1 MKIKAV
7 IIEDEPFALK
17 LMESFVNMSDNLEL
31 LGAFSNPV
39 KGFEFLRKEN
49 VDLVFLDINMPDM
62 SGLEISYLVKDDVK
76 IIFTTAY
83 KEYALEGFKVD
94 AIDYLLKPFDFEE
107 FSKAVNKAVKHF
119 ELINQ
124 IDSNQEEEL
133 IIRADHKQYKVKPSE
148 ILFVENVK
156 NYVIFRLLDGAKI
169 MALLSLKSLI
179 ETLPDNFIKVHRSYV
194 VNLNF
199 IESSSSTTIKIK
211 DFEIPIS
218 ESNRKSF
225 RNLMNEKSIN

>member
-1 MKIKAV
+1 M
-7 IIEDEPFALK
+7 
-17 LMESFVNMSDNLEL
+17 
-31 LGAFSNPV
+31 
-39 KGFEFLRKEN
+39 
-49 VDLVFLDINMPDM
+49 
-62 SGLEISYLVKDDVK
+62 
-76 IIFTTAY
+76 
-83 KEYALEGFKVD
+83 
-94 AIDYLLKPFDFEE
+94 KPFDFEE